1 MNSKARMGM
10 ALALATLLVA
20 LPVFALEYPLSPEA
34 IREAFFLGKESAQK
48 RADFLEPYTQ
58 TLPIP
63 ETGPHVAMIQ
73 FQTPFAAIVK
83 RVSQALNMRAPDAQ
97 EEFLGKPVDC
107 RVLVEIDLTTS
118 YSAQFS
124 SPSGGVR
131 LRSSDFWKD
140 FTFQLMQDD
149 KEIPPESVRGQTFYT
164 NSEGGPS
171 VLGGA
176 YVTLNYD
183 AEKIDSAPAEMKV
196 GTPDGQNVSAT
207 FDLDTLR

>member
-34 IREAFFLGKESAQK
+34 IREAFFLGKKDAQK
-48 RADFLEPYTQ
+48 RATFLAQYTQ
-58 TLPIP
+58 TLPMP

-73 FQTPFAAIVK
+73 FETPFAVIVK
-83 RVSQALNMRAPDAQ
+83 RVSQELNMLAPDAQ
-97 EEFLGKPVDC
+97 EEFLGKPAAC
-107 RVLVEIDLTTS
+107 RVFVEIDLTTS
-118 YSAQFS
+118 YSAQLS

-149 KEIPPESVRGQTFYT
+149 KKIPADSVRGQPFYT
-164 NSEGGPS
+164 GSAQLPS
-171 VLGGA
+171 VLTGA
-176 YVTLNYD
+176 YVTLEYD
-183 AEKIDSAPAEMKV
+183 AEKITSGPIEVKV
-196 GTPDGQNVSAT
+196 GTPDGQDISAT